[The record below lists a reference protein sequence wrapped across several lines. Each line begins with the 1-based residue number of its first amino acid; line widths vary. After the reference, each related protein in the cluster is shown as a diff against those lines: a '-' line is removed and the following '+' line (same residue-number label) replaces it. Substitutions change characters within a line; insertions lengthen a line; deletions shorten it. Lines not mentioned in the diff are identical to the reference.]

1 MFTPSTPAC
10 QPAAPVT
17 PLGRSWALL
26 VVAAT
31 FLLGVV
37 GVSWAQSDPSKA
49 TPTVPATMADRPLS
63 VVVSIPPLE
72 GIVRGLLPE
81 GSTITT
87 LIPPGVSE
95 HGFEFPASRLA
106 EAVRAD
112 LVVYVGWGLE
122 GPLERFLAE
131 HPRRGRVELS
141 FADVIRDV
149 RAAHA
154 HHHAPAEAATA
165 GRDQPP
171 PDPHHHD
178 DCGICSTRSG
188 TDPHVWLDPLL
199 VRDFSTAL
207 TRAIGSALARGG
219 GSREQ
224 LDAFAE
230 ECPRLRRQIL
240 RLNTLHE
247 RYEALR
253 TAERRTIV
261 VAHDAWS
268 YLATRY
274 GLTVVP
280 IAGLNANEPTPAAL
294 RDAVRAV
301 REHRLTHV
309 FGEPQLSGGAVRR
322 VAEAAGVRVAMLDPL
337 GSGDWFAMM
346 ERNLVVL
353 GEALGASIPPAGAD
367 GTTSSPPSP

>member
-1 MFTPSTPAC
+1 MTFHSTFLRPAVLL
-10 QPAAPVT
+10 ALVLFLMT
-17 PLGRSWALL
+17 GLGR
-26 VVAAT
+26 
-31 FLLGVV
+31 
-37 GVSWAQSDPSKA
+37 VSWAQSEATASPS
-49 TPTVPATMADRPLS
+49 TPIPATMVDRPLR

-81 GSTITT
+81 GSSIIT

-122 GPLERFLAE
+122 GPLERFLSE
-131 HPRRGRVELS
+131 HPRRGRVQLS

-149 RAAHA
+149 RASHA
-154 HHHAPAEAATA
+154 HEHAPPEQGAQEPDRPAA
-165 GRDQPP
+165 
-171 PDPHHHD
+171 DPHHHH
-178 DCGICSTRSG
+178 DCAVCSSRSG
-188 TDPHVWLDPLL
+188 TDPHVWLDPLM
-199 VRDFSTAL
+199 VREFSTVLA
-207 TRAIGSALARGG
+207 RAVGSALAQGG
-219 GSREQ
+219 GTREQ
-224 LDAFAE
+224 LDAYAE
-230 ECPRLRRQIL
+230 RCPRLRLQIV
-240 RLNTLHE
+240 RINALHE
-247 RYEALR
+247 RYQFLR
-253 TAERRTIV
+253 SAERRVIV

-268 YLATRY
+268 YLAARY

-309 FGEPQLSGGAVRR
+309 FGEPQLSSGAVRR

-337 GSGDWFAMM
+337 GSGDWFTMM
-346 ERNLVVL
+346 ARNLEVL
-353 GEALGASIPPAGAD
+353 GEALGARIPPSGAL
-367 GTTSSPPSP
+367 GTTTPSARP